1 MKLIYSLMS
10 VLGKPTKNEI
20 RKKERKR
27 ERERE
32 RRAAMRQADLE
43 MARSQ
48 ILQ

>member
-1 MKLIYSLMS
+1 MKLIYSPMS
-10 VLGKPTKNEI
+10 VLGKPTNNER
-20 RKKERKR
+20 RKKERK
-27 ERERE
+27 RERE